1 MYFIPGLTTHAIN
14 LYIAHKQK
22 KNDNFKLKYNAFKN
36 YNIIYDNNRGD
47 YTATQ
52 YTQIPPAPEVASL
65 MKY

>member
-1 MYFIPGLTTHAIN
+1 MKNIKQFIFEA
-14 LYIAHKQK
+14 
-22 KNDNFKLKYNAFKN
+22 KNKLSSILE
-36 YNIIYDNNRGD
+36 NIIYDNNRGD